1 MPSIINRLQSGWN
14 AFLGRDPTVS
24 SYTDLGAG
32 SSYRPDKSRYYRLND
47 RTIIQAVINRI
58 GMDASTIDIKHV
70 RVQDDRYVETINSKL
85 NTVLTLDANLD
96 QTGRAFIQ
104 DVVMSMCDEGVVAIV
119 PTDTT
124 TNPYN
129 GSYDI
134 EKLRT
139 GKIVEWYPKHVRVE
153 VYNENTGKRQNLTLP
168 KSMVAIVENPL
179 YSVMNEPNSTLQ
191 RLKRI
196 LANLDVY
203 NEKNASDK
211 LNMIIQLPYV
221 IKSQSRKEMAEQ
233 RRKEIEMQLVGSKY
247 GIAYTD
253 GTEKIM
259 QLNQPLENNF
269 WAQAKE
275 LTSMLYNQ
283 LGLTEAVFDGTADE
297 RMMNNYYSRT
307 IEPILSAITEEMERK
322 FLTKNARSRG
332 EAIRFYR
339 DHFKLVTMEA
349 LANIAGVLT
358 MQEIATANEIR
369 MAMGWK
375 PSDNPKADELKNS
388 NINPDNPEMDL
399 SGMLGGGEAPPE
411 ETAEEE
417 TPEEE
422 APAPNNEDLSVEEID
437 DLIADLEDELAE
449 LEELRARKEGSE

>member
-1 MPSIINRLQSGWN
+1 MPSILSRI
-14 AFLGRDPTVS
+14 PTGLS
-24 SYTDLGAG
+24 NSRDLGFG
-32 SSYRPDKSRYYRLND
+32 SSISPDKSRSYRFND
-47 RTIIQAVINRI
+47 KSIIQAVICRI
-58 GMDASTIDIKHV
+58 GIDASSIDIKHV
-70 RVQDDRYVETINSKL
+70 RVADDRYVETINSKL
-85 NTVLTLDANLD
+85 NNALRVDANLD

-104 DVVMSMCDEGVVAIV
+104 DVVMSMCDEGVVALV

-124 TNPYN
+124 SNPYN
-129 GSYDI
+129 GSFDI

-139 GKIVEWYPKHVRVE
+139 GKILEWFPKHIKVE
-153 VYNENTGKRQNLTLP
+153 VYNENTGKREALTLP

-221 IKSQSRKEMAEQ
+221 IKSQARKNMAEE

-253 GTEKIM
+253 GTERIM

-283 LGLTEAVFDGTADE
+283 LGLTQNVFDGTADE

-339 DHFKLVTMEA
+339 DHFKLVTMET
-349 LANIAGVLT
+349 LANVAGVLT

-369 MAMGWK
+369 TVMGWK
-375 PSDNPKADELKNS
+375 PSENPMADELRNS
-388 NINPDNPEMDL
+388 NINPDMPMNQASMMKPDEEEGYED
-399 SGMLGGGEAPPE
+399 GEESE
-411 ETAEEE
+411 ETS
-417 TPEEE
+417 
-422 APAPNNEDLSVEEID
+422 NEDQDLTIEEID
-437 DLIADLEDELAE
+437 EMLADIEAEREE
-449 LEELRARKEGSE
+449 LERLKKQKEAEEAE

>member
-1 MPSIINRLQSGWN
+1 MPSILSRIQSGWN
-14 AFLGRDPTVS
+14 AFLGRDPTGLS
-24 SYTDLGAG
+24 NSRDLGFG
-32 SSYRPDKSRYYRLND
+32 SSIRPDKSRYYRIND
-47 RTIIQAVINRI
+47 KSIIQAVICRI
-58 GMDASTIDIKHV
+58 GIDASSIDIKHV
-70 RVQDDRYVETINSKL
+70 RVADDRYVETINSKL
-85 NTVLTLDANLD
+85 NNALRVDANLD

-104 DVVMSMCDEGVVAIV
+104 DVVMSMCDEGVVALV

-124 TNPYN
+124 SNPYN
-129 GSYDI
+129 GSFDI

-139 GKIVEWYPKHVRVE
+139 GKILEWFPKHIKVE
-153 VYNENTGKRQNLTLP
+153 VYNENTGKREALTLP

-221 IKSQSRKEMAEQ
+221 IKSQARKNMAEE

-253 GTEKIM
+253 GTERIM

-283 LGLTEAVFDGTADE
+283 LGLTQNVFDGTADE

-339 DHFKLVTMEA
+339 DHFKLVTMET
-349 LANIAGVLT
+349 LANVAGVLT

-369 MAMGWK
+369 TVMGWK
-375 PSDNPKADELKNS
+375 PSENPMADELRNS
-388 NINPDNPEMDL
+388 NINPDMPMNQASMMKPDEEEGYED
-399 SGMLGGGEAPPE
+399 GEESE
-411 ETAEEE
+411 ETS
-417 TPEEE
+417 
-422 APAPNNEDLSVEEID
+422 NEDQDLTIEEID
-437 DLIADLEDELAE
+437 EMLADIEAEREE
-449 LEELRARKEGSE
+449 LERLKKQKEAEEAE